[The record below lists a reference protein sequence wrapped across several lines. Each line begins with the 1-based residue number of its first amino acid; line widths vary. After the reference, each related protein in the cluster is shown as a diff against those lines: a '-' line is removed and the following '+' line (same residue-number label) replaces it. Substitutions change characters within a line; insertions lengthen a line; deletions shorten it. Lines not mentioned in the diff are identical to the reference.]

1 VCHEYLFDS
10 HAPIKEL
17 PCGHFLHSS
26 CFAQYT
32 RYNYT
37 CPVCC
42 KSMGDMSV
50 YFKMID
56 SLLAAEAARLPPQ
69 YAGRTQAVLCH
80 DCGRSG
86 PAPWHWVYHPCQA
99 CHSYNT
105 RVL

>member
-42 KSMGDMSV
+42 KSIGDMSV

-56 SLLAAEAARLPPQ
+56 SLLAAEAARMPAQ

-80 DCGRSG
+80 DCGRQG
-86 PAPWHWVYHPCQA
+86 AADFHWVYHSCQH
-99 CHSYNT
+99 CRSYNT